1 MTVGILKLGQW
12 CVSRLC
18 VEGDKVWQFG
28 GQYRMDV
35 PTSSYFAAAWVT
47 LIGLSS
53 FPNRVV
59 LKEFLLS

>member
-35 PTSSYFAAAWVT
+35 PTTVVVT
-47 LIGLSS
+47 LQPL
-53 FPNRVV
+53 
-59 LKEFLLS
+59 EWLLLGSLTFQTA